1 MYEPLAGRLADSLVH
16 PAFVSEAPDAPP
28 PPADAPGE
36 ADSFLDLLAEIE
48 RHRLTGAP
56 DDVLV
61 RYQGW
66 IARNSAASPALYAV
80 WFNLGVELS
89 GAGDKA
95 GAMEAYQN
103 ALSFRP
109 GFYPAAINLGTLLE
123 TEGQTDAALA
133 TWQQAL
139 QPADARAAL
148 LQHRARLAE
157 KLRIQQETA
166 AVVLHISGGEP
177 LPPGFF
183 RPGWRVVRVETD
195 PDVQGVADGLADA
208 VYASGLQDRSAPEVV
223 PALREMHRVLRPAGF
238 AMLRLPDLQ
247 QVAHHIA
254 EGRLDDPLYGS
265 ITPLDILY
273 GHRSGPVPRTGFISG
288 TLAAAVINAGFA
300 AVMVQRDPPTC
311 GLTAIAFRT
320 RPDAA
325 TMAALQAQL
334 LPASDHPAVLF
345 TPAG

>member
-1 MYEPLAGRLADSLVH
+1 MYEPLAGRLADALVH
-16 PAFVSEAPDAPP
+16 PAFVSEALDEPP
-28 PPADAPGE
+28 P

-48 RHRLTGAP
+48 RHRLAGAP
-56 DDVLV
+56 DDVLA
-61 RYQGW
+61 RYQAW

-89 GAGDKA
+89 GTGDKA
-95 GAMEAYQN
+95 GAMEAYRN
-103 ALSFRP
+103 ALSLRP

-166 AVVLHISGGEP
+166 AVVLHIGDGAP
-177 LPPGFF
+177 LPPGFL
-183 RPGWRVVRVETD
+183 RPGWRVVRAETEA
-195 PDVQGVADGLADA
+195 DVQGTADGLADA
-208 VYASGLQDRSAPEVV
+208 VYTSDLSYHSASEVT
-223 PALREMHRVLRPAGF
+223 PALRQMHRVLQPAGF
-238 AMLRLPDLQ
+238 AMLQMPDLQ
-247 QVAHHIA
+247 EVARPIA
-254 EGRLDDPLYGS
+254 EGRLDEPLYGS
-265 ITPLDILY
+265 VTPLDILY
-273 GHRSGPVPRTGFISG
+273 GQRSGPVPRTGFTSG
-288 TLAAAVINAGFA
+288 TLASAVIGAGFA
-300 AVMVQRDPPTC
+300 AVMVQRDLPAC
-311 GLTAIAFRT
+311 GLAAIAFRT

-325 TMAALQAQL
+325 TMAALAAQL

>member
-1 MYEPLAGRLADSLVH
+1 MYEPLAGRLADSLVQ
-16 PAFVSEAPDAPP
+16 PAFVSEVPDEPP
-28 PPADAPGE
+28 SSADAAGD
-36 ADSFLDLLAEIE
+36 AGSFMDLLAEIE
-48 RHRLTGAP
+48 RHRLAGAP

-61 RYQGW
+61 RYQAW

-89 GAGDKA
+89 GAGDKT
-95 GAMEAYQN
+95 GAIEAYQN
-103 ALSFRP
+103 ALALRP

-123 TEGQTDAALA
+123 AAGQTDAALA

-139 QPADARAAL
+139 QPAETRTGL

-166 AVVLHISGGEP
+166 AVVLHIGGGEP
-177 LPPGFF
+177 LPPGFL
-183 RPGWRVVRVETD
+183 RPGWRVVRAETD
-195 PDVQGVADGLADA
+195 PDVRRVADGQADA
-208 VYASGLQDRSAPEVV
+208 VYASGLQYRSVPDVV
-223 PALREMHRVLRPAGF
+223 PALREMHRMLRPVGF
-238 AMLRLPDLQ
+238 AMIQLPDLQ
-247 QVAHHIA
+247 EVARHIG

-265 ITPLDILY
+265 VTPLDILY
-273 GHRSGPVPRTGFISG
+273 GLRSGPAPRTGFTNG
-288 TLAAAVINAGFA
+288 TLAAALIGAGFA
-300 AVMVQRDPPTC
+300 AVMVQRDLPTC

-325 TMAALQAQL
+325 TMAALAAQL
-334 LPASDHPAVLF
+334 LQASDHPAVLF